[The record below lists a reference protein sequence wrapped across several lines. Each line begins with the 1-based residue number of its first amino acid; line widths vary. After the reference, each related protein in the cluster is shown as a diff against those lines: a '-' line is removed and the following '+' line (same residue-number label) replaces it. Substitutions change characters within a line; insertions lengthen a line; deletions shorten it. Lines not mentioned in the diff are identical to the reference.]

1 MIFQFKSGERRKLIS
16 QLVGSQAEE
25 ILSCSSLLFYS
36 GLQLIGWG
44 PPTVVSA
51 ICFTQVIR
59 SKVHLIH
66 KHLYRH
72 TQNNV

>member
-1 MIFQFKSGERRKLIS
+1 MFQFKSGERRKLIS

-25 ILSCSSLLFYS
+25 ILSYSSLLFYP
-36 GLQLIGWG
+36 GLQLVGWG

-51 ICFTQVIR
+51 VCFIQAIC
-59 SKVHLIH
+59 SKVNLMH
-66 KHLYRH
+66 KHLYKH